1 MIQLNSKHQK
11 SRQYYSKYN
20 KRLISLFIIKGMSA
34 RHFIARPAFLIIP
47 QNSICVI
54 SMLQMRLG
62 LREVQ
67 SLAQGHTAGEL
78 EFQPRLCE
86 SRTRLLRDAG
96 RRSDALGVCIGLG

>member
-1 MIQLNSKHQK
+1 
-11 SRQYYSKYN
+11 
-20 KRLISLFIIKGMSA
+20 MSA
-34 RHFIARPAFLIIP
+34 RHFTAPPAFRIIP
-47 QNSICVI
+47 QNSIRVI
-54 SMLQMRLG
+54 SMLQRRPG

-86 SRTRLLRDAG
+86 ARTRLLRDAG